1 MLRNAFVGRSGC
13 PHPDSKGSNMPKKI
27 EAFIEDFLDY
37 LLNVRGYSDT
47 TVQTYEIALRQMA
60 EVSHFYEEEG
70 CWVLDITPFRFKIV
84 KNSKKTIVKKL
95 SAVRSFVKYLEDQ
108 CHLPVRLLS
117 DESIKVPQS
126 LPKPIEEKY
135 IDEVLEK
142 ATIEERVLVSMLY
155 GLGLRISELSSMRL
169 EDIQSEWVEVHGK
182 GNKVRQLP
190 LLPTLRQLLDTYL
203 ANAKPKRYLF
213 EKGNA
218 PMNSAQLRYKLT
230 KLFKESGLKATPHQL
245 RHSFA
250 THLLNHGA
258 RIADVS
264 ELLGHQTM
272 ATTQVYTKLG
282 SVKKMQEYM
291 RAHPLANEQRRNEE

>member
-1 MLRNAFVGRSGC
+1 MKEKFQDYS
-13 PHPDSKGSNMPKKI
+13 
-27 EAFIEDFLDY
+27 EEFLDY
-37 LLNVRGYSDT
+37 LLDVRGYSET
-47 TVQTYEIALRQMA
+47 SIITYEIALRQMM

-70 CWVLDITPFRFKIV
+70 LTVIDMTPFRFSIV

-108 CHLPVRLLS
+108 CQLPIKLIA
-117 DESIKVPQS
+117 DESIKVPQG

-135 IDEVLEK
+135 ILEVLEK
-142 ATIEERVLVSMLY
+142 ANIQEKLLISMLY
-155 GLGLRISELSSMRL
+155 GLGLRISELSDLKL
-169 EDIQSEWVEVHGK
+169 EDIKENWVQIHGK
-182 GNKVRQLP
+182 GSKVRELP
-190 LLPTLRQLLDTYL
+190 LLDILQEQIKNYL
-203 ANAKPKRYLF
+203 SYYSPKKYLF

-218 PMNSAQLRYKLT
+218 PMNTAQLRYKLT
-230 KLFKESGLKATPHQL
+230 KLFKDAGLKVTPHQL

-250 THLLNHGA
+250 THLLNRGA

-264 ELLGHQTM
+264 ELLGHETM

-291 RAHPLANEQRRNEE
+291 NAHPLVSKT

>member
-1 MLRNAFVGRSGC
+1 MKSEEIKER
-13 PHPDSKGSNMPKKI
+13 
-27 EAFIEDFLDY
+27 IEDFLAY
-37 LLNVRGYSDT
+37 LLDVRGYSEA
-47 TVQTYEIALRQMA
+47 TVETYEIALGQMA
-60 EVSHFYEEEG
+60 ASASFYEEDG
-70 CWVLDITPFRFKIV
+70 GWVLDLTPFRFKIV

-108 CHLPVRLLS
+108 CYLSVRVIS
-117 DESIKVPQS
+117 DESIKVPQN
-126 LPKPIEEKY
+126 LPKPIEETY
-135 IDEVLEK
+135 IDEVLSA
-142 ATIEERVLVSMLY
+142 ATVEEQLLISMLY
-155 GLGLRISELSSMRL
+155 GLGLRISELSTLKLS
-169 EDIQSEWVEVHGK
+169 DIKNGWVEIHGK

-190 LLPTLRQLLDTYL
+190 LLPSLRDLLQVYL
-203 ANAKPKRYLF
+203 AQAAPKTYLF

-218 PMNSAQLRYKLT
+218 PLNAAQLRYKLT
-230 KLFKESGLKATPHQL
+230 KCFKAHGIKATPHQL

-264 ELLGHQTM
+264 ELLGHETM

-291 RAHPLANEQRRNEE
+291 KAHPLVSEEVGSRSEE